1 MMVLV
6 IDFMR
11 STPFLIDQ
19 RKLMVSLAVNVFR
32 IQPKRNHATAH
43 SCCQFEPSWL
53 FFIKEGDLV
62 NVEEKRKAAR
72 RRLLLLVELKGIEP
86 LTSGLQS
93 PRSPS

>member
-32 IQPKRNHATAH
+32 IPPKRNHAAAH
-43 SCCQFEPSWL
+43 SYCRFEPSWL
-53 FFIKEGDLV
+53 FFLKEGDLI
-62 NVEEKRKAAR
+62 NFGEKKEKPPEGGYYFWWSLR
-72 RRLLLLVELKGIEP
+72 GSNP
-86 LTSGLQS
+86 
-93 PRSPS
+93 

>member
-19 RKLMVSLAVNVFR
+19 RKLMVSLAANVFR
-32 IQPKRNHATAH
+32 ILPKRNHATSH

-53 FFIKEGDLV
+53 FFIEEGDLV
-62 NVEEKRKAAR
+62 NVEEKKKSRPKAAITF
-72 RRLLLLVELKGIEP
+72 G
-86 LTSGLQS
+86 GA
-93 PRSPS
+93 

>member
-32 IQPKRNHATAH
+32 IPPKRNHATAH
-43 SCCQFEPSWL
+43 SYCRFEPSWL
-53 FFIKEGDLV
+53 FFLKEGDLI
-62 NVEEKRKAAR
+62 NFEEKKKSRPKAAITF
-72 RRLLLLVELKGIEP
+72 G
-86 LTSGLQS
+86 GA
-93 PRSPS
+93 

>member
-43 SCCQFEPSWL
+43 SYCRFEPSWL
-53 FFIKEGDLV
+53 FFLKEGDLI
-62 NVEEKRKAAR
+62 NFEEKKKSRPKAATTF
-72 RRLLLLVELKGIEP
+72 G
-86 LTSGLQS
+86 GA
-93 PRSPS
+93 

>member
-32 IQPKRNHATAH
+32 IQPKQNHATAH
-43 SCCQFEPSWL
+43 SYCRFEPSWL
-53 FFIKEGDLV
+53 FFLKEGDLI
-62 NVEEKRKAAR
+62 NFEKKKKSRPKAATTF
-72 RRLLLLVELKGIEP
+72 G
-86 LTSGLQS
+86 GA
-93 PRSPS
+93 